1 MWQLGPIW
9 KATWRPKY
17 DSRPEIDYNLLFRWF
32 VGLATD
38 DAGVEP
44 RGVFTARVDARKVKD
59 CPKTRGEGPRC
70 EVEDGVLGLQFEAA
84 PQAFQGLGQEH
95 CAEQGGRAALG
106 RPVRGEGERAIRRLR
121 FFGTLRNVEQ
131 RGATS
136 PTNIPL
142 RFQELAI

>member
-1 MWQLGPIW
+1 MPAWNVIEKLLWQLGPIW

-17 DSRPEIDYNLLFRWF
+17 DSRPEIDYNLLSRWF

-70 EVEDGVLGLQFEAA
+70 EAEDGVLGLQFEAA

-95 CAEQGGRAALG
+95 CAEQAGRATLG
-106 RPVRGEGERAIRRLR
+106 RPVHGEGERA
-121 FFGTLRNVEQ
+121 Q
-131 RGATS
+131 
-136 PTNIPL
+136 
-142 RFQELAI
+142 